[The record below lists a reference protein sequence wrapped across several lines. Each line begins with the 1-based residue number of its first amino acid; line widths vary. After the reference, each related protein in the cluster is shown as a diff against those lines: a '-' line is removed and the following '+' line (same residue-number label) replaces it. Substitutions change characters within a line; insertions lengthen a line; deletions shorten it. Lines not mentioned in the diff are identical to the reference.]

1 MGKRIRRRWDEERT
15 DLLGQPEL
23 SVERGKGSPDYF
35 YGWNQDSDVEACPL
49 CGGQV
54 IKMQDLFSK
63 TYRDIICENGKK
75 RVISLEYGFHK
86 WRCLN
91 DQCRHIFA
99 KEIEFASKYDN
110 VTYRLEEEIA
120 SKVMQGYTYGEIYNQ
135 LQDSISRQAVGQI
148 FNRWVR
154 KKEELRRMQSTP
166 SRLAIISLATEKDRC
181 VLFLNLDDGV
191 KIFDA
196 LYGVNSAEIAAVIRK
211 LDATKVQTIITD
223 CEEIIVAAAKDFFPN
238 AIHIIPV
245 ELWFKLV
252 TADFEAYSHEVLK
265 WCAVR
270 DKDFKIMI
278 PIAALGPMVVDL
290 QEIFEARPAIRQPYE
305 AYNALRETIYD
316 RDELWVYEELL
327 EWSASVGGE
336 FGDYL
341 SVTIMQLKHYRQ
353 EIENHVHYREEV
365 PEPLSRQINWLEND
379 LKYERFFS
387 TEAIKA
393 KLLYGVQADLKHWT
407 GIPMGDVLGYLSEKE
422 IRRN

>member
-35 YGWNQDSDVEACPL
+35 YGWNQDPDVEACPL

-135 LQDSISRQAVGQI
+135 LQGSISRQAVGQI

-211 LDATKVQTIITD
+211 LDVAKVQTIITD

-238 AIHIIPV
+238 AVHIIPV
-245 ELWFKLV
+245 ELWFRLV
-252 TADFEAYSHEVLK
+252 TADFEAFSHDVLK

-270 DKDFKIMI
+270 NKEYKIMI
-278 PIAALGPMVVDL
+278 PRSVLGPLVADI
-290 QEIFEARPAIRQPYE
+290 QPIFDARPSIQQPYE
-305 AYNALRETIYD
+305 DYNILREIITD

-353 EIENHVHYREEV
+353 EIENHVHHREEV

-387 TEAIKA
+387 TEAVKA
-393 KLLYGVQADLKHWT
+393 KLLYGVQTDLDHWT

>member
-35 YGWNQDSDVEACPL
+35 YGWNQDPDVESCPL

-63 TYRDIICENGKK
+63 TYKDIICENGKK

-91 DQCRHIFA
+91 DQCRHVFA

-135 LQDSISRQAVGQI
+135 LQGSISRQAVGQI

-154 KKEELRRMQSTP
+154 KREELRRLQSTP

-223 CEEIIVAAAKDFFPN
+223 CEEIIVAAAKDFFPG
-238 AIHIIPV
+238 AVHIIPV
-245 ELWFKLV
+245 ELWFRLV
-252 TADFEAYSHEVLK
+252 TADFEVFAHDILK

-270 DKDFKIMI
+270 GKDEKIMI
-278 PIAALGPMVVDL
+278 PKELLGPMVADL
-290 QEIFEARPAIRQPYE
+290 HEMFIARPAIQQPYE
-305 AYNALRETIYD
+305 DYNTLREIISN
-316 RDELWVYEELL
+316 RDELWVYDELL
-327 EWSASVGGE
+327 EWCDSIGSE
-336 FGDYL
+336 FEEHL
-341 SVTIMQLKHYRQ
+341 SVTIMQLQHYRQ

-365 PEPLSRQINWLEND
+365 PEPLGRVVNWLEYE
-379 LKYERFFS
+379 LKQLRFFS
-387 TEAIKA
+387 TETVKA
-393 KLLYGVQADLKHWT
+393 KLLYGVQADLEHWT
-407 GIPMGDVLGYLSEKE
+407 GIPIGDVLESLSEE
-422 IRRN
+422 